1 MKTEDLISL
10 LSTGVAP
17 VDTHAHKRRFARAI
31 VFGGA
36 GAFVLM
42 MLVFGLRPD
51 LAVVSRTPLFWARF
65 AFPASL
71 AASALFLATRLSRP
85 GMRIGKYWA
94 MPAVPV
100 LAVWVSA
107 VTVLVLTSADARLAL
122 VMGTTW
128 RTCPFNI
135 LLLSIPAFVAVFWA
149 IRGLAPT
156 RLRLTGAAGGMLAGT
171 IATMAYCFHCPEMSV
186 AFWAVWYLLGMAL
199 ATLIGALLGP
209 RFLQW

>member
-10 LSTGVAP
+10 LSTGVTP
-17 VDTHAHKRRFARAI
+17 VDTRVPARRFARAI
-31 VFGGA
+31 LLGGI
-36 GAFVLM
+36 GALALM
-42 MLVFGLRPD
+42 ALVFGVRPD
-51 LAVVSRTPLFWARF
+51 IAVVSRTPLFWARF

-71 AASALFLATRLSRP
+71 AASALFLAARLSRP
-85 GMRIGKYWA
+85 GTSVGKFWA

-100 LAVWVSA
+100 LVVWSAAVA
-107 VTVLVLTSADARLAL
+107 VLCLASPDTRVPL
-122 VMGTTW
+122 VMGHTW

-135 LLLSIPAFVAVFWA
+135 VLLSVPAFVAVFWA

-156 RLRLTGAAGGMLAGT
+156 RLRFAGAAGGMLAGT

-186 AFWAVWYLLGMAL
+186 AFWAVWYLLGMVL

-209 RFLQW
+209 RFLRW